1 MVKVFGIGNVLL
13 GDDGI
18 GVKVVEKIKVLISD
32 LNENVEVIIGETDYL
47 YCIDKINREDIV
59 IIVDSSYL
67 NIEPGKVEVRSLE
80 ECDGVIKN
88 SLCQHNESLI
98 WILRKELK
106 DIKGYVITIE
116 VAKIDYSLELSQ
128 EIKNK
133 LPGICYEVFN
143 ICKDIIINSEKK

>member
-1 MVKVFGIGNVLL
+1 MVKIFGIGNILL

-18 GVKVVEKIKVLISD
+18 GIRVVEKIKSSIES
-32 LNENVEVIIGETDYL
+32 LNRNVEVIIGEADYS
-47 YCIDKINREDIV
+47 YYIDKIDKDDIV

-67 NIEPGKVEVRSLE
+67 RTELGKVELRRLE

-98 WILRKELK
+98 WILRRELK
-106 DIKGYVITIE
+106 DVKGYVITVEVSNIE
-116 VAKIDYSLELSQ
+116 SSLELSQ

-133 LPGICYEVFN
+133 LSEICDETFYM
-143 ICKDIIINSEKK
+143 CKDIIMQDIV